1 VNTLLQNLRYAG
13 RQLRKSPGFTT
24 TAVLT
29 LALGIGANSAIFS
42 VINATLLRPLPY
54 ADPARLVTVEHH
66 YPSLNDLHA
75 PISVPGFLDYE
86 SKKQIFQHAAVETGW
101 APTLTGQGD
110 PQRVIASRVTG
121 DYFATFGVGAELGR
135 TLSPEENESGHEKV
149 TVVSNSFW
157 KRVLGSERAA
167 LGQRIVLD
175 GESYEIVGVMPA
187 GFRDFWNRQAELWT
201 PIVFTPAQK
210 DPDGFTNEF
219 LNFSGRL
226 APGATFEQ
234 AKADIA
240 AHAVSLRTDFPNRF
254 PPDWG
259 LVMTTLDEK
268 AAGPIR
274 TALYVLLAAVGF
286 VLLIGCANVANLQ
299 LARAASRTRE
309 IAVRVALGASPTKLI
324 GQLLTESVLLAVI
337 GGGLGLLL
345 AVWVVPAPLALN
357 PGNLPP
363 TEEIR
368 VNGTVLLYTLVLS
381 VFTGILFGI
390 MPALQLARTDLHETL
405 KEGGRGNSGDR
416 RGLEIRRGL
425 VVATVAL
432 ALTLLAGAGLLVK
445 SFARLVGV
453 DPGFKP
459 DHLLTFNISL
469 PRLRY
474 NNDTLQIAAL
484 ERITSALEAVP
495 GATKVGATSTLPFSG
510 QWSTG
515 SFNVE
520 GYQPPKGTPGP
531 WGDQRVVTPN
541 FLPALG
547 APLLKGRQFGL
558 EDRADVPRVVIVDQE
573 LVNRYWPKEDPIGK
587 RITFNQLTDSTID
600 WLTVVGVV
608 GHTSHEGLDAQRR
621 VQMYF
626 PLEQVAVNSMSFII
640 RTPGDPNS
648 LLPTVKAAVRAI
660 DPDLPFS
667 QVSTMEAL
675 VEQSTGP
682 RRFSMLLLGLFSLLA
697 VGLASIGLYGVMSY
711 NVTQR
716 SRELGVRLALG
727 AATRDLLGL
736 VLRQGM
742 RLVMIGV
749 GVGLIA
755 ALAATRLLRSMLF
768 NVSSTDPVT
777 FIVIALVLL
786 GVSLLAIWIPARRAT
801 KVDPIIALRAE

>member
-1 VNTLLQNLRYAG
+1 MNTLLQNLRYAG

-54 ADPARLVTVEHH
+54 ADPSRLVTVEHH
-66 YPSLNDLHA
+66 YPGLNDLLA
-75 PISVPGFLDYE
+75 PVSVPGFLAYE
-86 SKKQIFQHAAVETGW
+86 QKKQVFQHAAVETGW
-101 APTLTGQGD
+101 APTLTGRGD
-110 PQRVIASRVTG
+110 PQRVVASLITG
-121 DYFATFGVGAELGR
+121 DYFTTLGVSAELGR
-135 TLSPEENESGHEKV
+135 TLTPEENEAGHDKV
-149 TVVSNSFW
+149 VVLSHPFW
-157 KRVLGSERAA
+157 ERVMGGERSA
-167 LGQRIVLD
+167 LGQHVILD
-175 GESYEIVGVMPA
+175 GESYEVVGVMPA
-187 GFRDFWNRQAELWT
+187 SFRGWIRNAELWT

-210 DPDGFTNEF
+210 DPNRFTNEF
-219 LNFSGRL
+219 LNFIGRL
-226 APGATFEQ
+226 APGTTFEQ
-234 AKADIA
+234 AKGDIA
-240 AHAVSLRTDFPNRF
+240 AYGVSLRTDNPDRF
-254 PPDWG
+254 APDWG

-268 AAGPIR
+268 ADGPIR
-274 TALYVLLAAVGF
+274 AALYVLLAAVGF
-286 VLLIGCANVANLQ
+286 VLLIACANVANLQ

-309 IAVRVALGASPTKLI
+309 IAVRVALGASPGKLV

-345 AVWVVPAPLALN
+345 AVWVVPALLALN

-363 TEEIR
+363 TDEIR
-368 VNGTVLLYTLVLS
+368 VNGTVLLYTLGIS
-381 VFTGILFGI
+381 VFTGLLFGI
-390 MPALQLARTDLHETL
+390 MPALQLARTDLHDTL
-405 KEGGRGNSGDR
+405 KEGGRGSSGDR
-416 RGLEIRRGL
+416 RGLAIRRGL

-469 PRLRY
+469 PQLRY
-474 NNDTLQIAAL
+474 NNDTLQIAAF

-495 GATKVGATSTLPFSG
+495 GAAKVGATSTLPFSG

-515 SFNVE
+515 SFSIE
-520 GYQPPKGTPGP
+520 GYQVPKGAPSP

-541 FLPALG
+541 FLSTLG
-547 APLLKGRQFGL
+547 APVLKGRLFGP
-558 EDRADVPRVVIVDQE
+558 EDRAGTPRVVIVDQE
-573 LVNRYWPKEDPIGK
+573 MVNRYWPKDDPIGK

-640 RTPGDPNS
+640 RTSGDPNA
-648 LLPTVKAAVRAI
+648 LLPSVKAAVRAI
-660 DPDLPFS
+660 DADLPFS
-667 QVSTMEAL
+667 RVTTMEAL

-682 RRFSMLLLGLFSLLA
+682 RRFSMLLLGLFSLVA

-742 RLVMIGV
+742 RLVLLGV
-749 GVGLIA
+749 AVGLVA

-777 FIVIALVLL
+777 FILIALLLL